1 MTITTTIPSTVM
13 SSLTSYTSITLTD
26 EDVNAFT
33 NTTLGC
39 VTTSATSS
47 TSSETAII
55 DKPVASLQEWKQA
68 KAYVEA
74 LNEEEVKE
82 LLAFIDEKEAEAIR
96 LIYDLYLKDYTRQ
109 AIINEL
115 DRRGLKPRFTK
126 KWTFQAFRKILHNE
140 KYMGAAYLQKT
151 FVK

>member
-1 MTITTTIPSTVM
+1 MTITTTIPSTVI

-82 LLAFIDEKEAEAIR
+82 LLAFIDEKEAEF
-96 LIYDLYLKDYTRQ
+96 TT
-109 AIINEL
+109 NEENQPL
-115 DRRGLKPRFTK
+115 QLVK
-126 KWTFQAFRKILHNE
+126 K
-140 KYMGAAYLQKT
+140 
-151 FVK
+151 